1 MKTPKSTPKSPE
13 GDLKSGAAEIFF
25 GMVEFRFHRK

>member
-13 GDLKSGAAEIFF
+13 GDLKSVRSDSTTQSRIITRG
-25 GMVEFRFHRK
+25 